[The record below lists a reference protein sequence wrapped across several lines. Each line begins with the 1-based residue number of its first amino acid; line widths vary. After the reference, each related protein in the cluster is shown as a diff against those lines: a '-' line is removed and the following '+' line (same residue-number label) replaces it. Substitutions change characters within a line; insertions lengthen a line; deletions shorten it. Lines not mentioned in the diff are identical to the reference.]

1 MNAMTHSELTYL
13 AAEIARRTEP
23 FLTIAK
29 LAQETGLS
37 QGAIRK
43 KCQRGEFPFHR
54 QGRLI
59 VFYRS
64 ELNEKI
70 REESR

>member
-1 MNAMTHSELTYL
+1 MTTTEIQYL

-23 FLTIAK
+23 FITLRK
-29 LAQETGLS
+29 LSFESGMTET
-37 QGAIRK
+37 AIRK
-43 KCQRGEFPFHR
+43 ACQRGEFPYHK
-54 QGRLI
+54 QGRKL

-70 REESR
+70 RGGR